1 MNREDGWQQRINI
14 WRMLLTEALSGAVWT
29 WVAAGD
35 QRARLHSWKWVFF
48 SILKLYHDLNWLIK
62 GLPYM
67 ACYSTVALSV
77 SLSLSLPLF
86 GCNSSLLF
94 NKQFVSDV
102 LNASYNLIVCD
113 MCAELAAGCLPPS
126 LYEVTHAWL
135 LLYVCRDE
143 DEGAILKGLQLHL
156 NGIIRHDGWRLPFHN
171 V

>member
-1 MNREDGWQQRINI
+1 MEDAFNRGAFRCRLNVGGRRGSKDESS
-14 WRMLLTEALSGAVWT
+14 LLKT
-29 WVAAGD
+29 
-35 QRARLHSWKWVFF
+35 RFF
-48 SILKLYHDLNWLIK
+48 SILKSYQDLNAPIK

-67 ACYSTVALSV
+67 AWYSSAALSV
-77 SLSLSLPLF
+77 SLCLSLPLL

-113 MCAELAAGCLPPS
+113 MCAEVAAGGLPPS
-126 LYEVTHAWL
+126 LHEVTHAWL
-135 LLYVCRDE
+135 CPCIYMCGDE

-156 NGIIRHDGWRLPFHN
+156 NGIIGHDGWRLPFHN